1 MVVSKTH
8 LITENNIATV
18 ATISNEVSYQ
28 TYLITRNSYDNNL
41 EELIPDLE
49 TMHEEEENNSVM
61 NLIKNIKEK
70 SFKGWAS
77 VAKNFNGEIVSCA
90 ALERDEKYSGDNI
103 SARFCRYYKQKKFR
117 KVKYN
122 LYKYLNTYARICKS
136 ANIDV
141 MYFTIFNPRVIAD
154 IRNPRSASMYDRYTT
169 AGSIRDFKERDD
181 ILFKVDDHCIQRV
194 FTYDFTPD
202 TKWSPTGMFIPMPE
216 EGFSDEKL
224 QEMYDAQVARG
235 QV

>member
-1 MVVSKTH
+1 MTVSK
-8 LITENNIATV
+8 
-18 ATISNEVSYQ
+18 
-28 TYLITRNSYDNNL
+28 TYLITKNSYDDNL

-49 TMHEEEENNSVM
+49 SMHKEEENNSVM
-61 NLIKNIKEK
+61 NLIKNINEK

-77 VAKNFNGEIVSCA
+77 VAKNSNDELVSCA
-90 ALERDEKYSGDNI
+90 ALERDEKYSGDDI

-117 KVKYN
+117 DIKYN
-122 LYKYLNTYARICKS
+122 LYAYLYEYAIICKS
-136 ANIDV
+136 ANVDV

-154 IRNPRSASMYDRYTT
+154 IRNPRSASMYDPYTT
-169 AGSIRDFKERDD
+169 AGSIRDFTERDD
-181 ILFKVDDHCIQRV
+181 ILFKVDDYCIQRV

-224 QEMYDAQVARG
+224 QEMYDIQVARG